1 MPKQKIRDFLTIEQA
16 LSHAL
21 NELSEQDVFEAT
33 KRKKEHITQYADP
46 AKGDRNI
53 SHLDSIQIDIAL
65 MKKGKGHPLLNVHQA
80 IMDKAMEGHNHKI
93 DTTEALLNMG
103 ERLGNLMGVTEKAI
117 NEKGPDGKIIN
128 KVEKDQI
135 YEALKDVEAKKV
147 CVLGSGDN
155 EVAFALAGLGG
166 HITSV

>member
-1 MPKQKIRDFLTIEQA
+1 MPKKTIREFLTIEQA
-16 LSHAL
+16 LSYAL
-21 NELSEQDVFEAT
+21 KELSEQEVIDAT
-33 KRKKEHITQYADP
+33 KKKKNTLIQYADES
-46 AKGDRNI
+46 KGEKDIPQR
-53 SHLDSIQIDIAL
+53 DSIQIDIAL

-135 YEALKDVEAKKV
+135 YEALKDVEAKI
-147 CVLGSGDN
+147 
-155 EVAFALAGLGG
+155 ALLKET
-166 HITSV
+166 IKKQ

>member
-1 MPKQKIRDFLTIEQA
+1 MPKKTIREFLTIEQA
-16 LSHAL
+16 LSYAL
-21 NELSEQDVFEAT
+21 KELSEQEVIDAT
-33 KRKKEHITQYADP
+33 KKKKNTLIQYADES
-46 AKGDRNI
+46 KGEKDIPQR
-53 SHLDSIQIDIAL
+53 DSIQIDIAL

-103 ERLGNLMGVTEKAI
+103 ERLGNLMGVTQKAI

-135 YEALKDVEAKKV
+135 YEALKDVEAKI
-147 CVLGSGDN
+147 
-155 EVAFALAGLGG
+155 ALLKET
-166 HITSV
+166 IKK

>member
-1 MPKQKIRDFLTIEQA
+1 MPKKTIREFLTIEQA
-16 LSHAL
+16 LSYAL
-21 NELSEQDVFEAT
+21 KELSEQEVIDAT
-33 KRKKEHITQYADP
+33 KKKKNTLIQYADES
-46 AKGDRNI
+46 KGEKDIPQR
-53 SHLDSIQIDIAL
+53 DSIQIDIAL

-135 YEALKDVEAKKV
+135 YEALKDVEAKI
-147 CVLGSGDN
+147 
-155 EVAFALAGLGG
+155 ALLKET
-166 HITSV
+166 IKK

>member
-53 SHLDSIQIDIAL
+53 SHLDSIQIDVAL
-65 MKKGKGHPLLNVHQA
+65 MKKGKGHPLLSVHQA
-80 IMDKAMEGHNHKI
+80 IMDKAMEGHNQKASV
-93 DTTEALLNMG
+93 TQTLLHMG
-103 ERLGNLMGVTEKAI
+103 ERIGKLMGVTEKAM
-117 NEKGPDGKIIN
+117 NPNSPGGTSIN
-128 KVEKDQI
+128 KIEKENI
-135 YEALKDVEAKKV
+135 YEAIKEVEAKI
-147 CVLGSGDN
+147 
-155 EVAFALAGLGG
+155 ALLKKS
-166 HITSV
+166 IE

>member
-1 MPKQKIRDFLTIEQA
+1 MPKKTIREFLTIEQA
-16 LSHAL
+16 LSYAL
-21 NELSEQDVFEAT
+21 KELSEQEVIDAT
-33 KRKKEHITQYADP
+33 KKKKNTLIQYADES
-46 AKGDRNI
+46 KGEKDIPQR
-53 SHLDSIQIDIAL
+53 HSIQIDIAL

-135 YEALKDVEAKKV
+135 YEALKDVEAKI
-147 CVLGSGDN
+147 
-155 EVAFALAGLGG
+155 ALLKET
-166 HITSV
+166 IKK